1 MTIKYL
7 LQQISSLILP
17 FTVLILIP
25 AAIEKNWTI
34 SSVPIFTAGI
44 LVVLA
49 GTFLL
54 TINIRSFITIR
65 KGTLAPWFPTGKLIV
80 IGIYGYV
87 RNPMI
92 SGVLTILLGESI
104 AISSIRIFAWMILFF
119 IINNLFFLIY
129 EEPNLRK
136 RFGQNYLEYQ
146 KEVPRWIPRLN
157 RLKAKS

>member
-54 TINIRSFITIR
+54 TITIRSFITIG

-80 IGIYGYV
+80 TGIYGYV

-104 AISSIRIFAWMILFF
+104 AISSTRIFAWMILFF

-157 RLKAKS
+157 RRKAKG